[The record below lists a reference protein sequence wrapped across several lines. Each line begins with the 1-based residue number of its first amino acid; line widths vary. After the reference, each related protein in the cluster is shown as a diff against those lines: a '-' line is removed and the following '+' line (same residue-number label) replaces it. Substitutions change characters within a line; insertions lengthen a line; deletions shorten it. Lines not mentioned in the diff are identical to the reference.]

1 MEFSTKLKIY
11 YVLLFLYSFIF
22 SDLTNMIFLKI
33 GPVVIYFIDLIYL
46 LVIYSTFYFFKKKF
60 YTRLDTPGI
69 IYLFFLGWLI
79 YEVIRGFPIFGFR
92 SIGEARYIASLF
104 LCFIPPYLFW
114 DSEQDN
120 FEKIYEVLEKT
131 IIISGLAGL
140 IMFIIEFIN
149 GGRFFISSVNV
160 ESLSGFEDARGI
172 RYLDVYHIFNM
183 LILAVFLYLKMALNE
198 LYERKNIILIVSLV
212 LATLITQGRTSII
225 AIAISFLIL
234 LLLQKNF
241 NLLFK
246 IALYA
251 LLIFIAFL
259 ILFPETA
266 SSMILIFGDS
276 FKLFQPADDITGT
289 TFWRWAVNIAALEQA
304 FQTFWLGQAY
314 GGYFAFEVPL
324 ISHEVIEFPPH
335 NMYIMIFLKAGIIGL
350 IIMLIFL
357 LVSIFNVIKKFFESI
372 TNSKEN
378 LVYSILVVIFISQ
391 IFFAFAYGFVQPFG
405 LYIGF
410 TFLFSKNKE
419 VPFS

>member
-1 MEFSTKLKIY
+1 
-11 YVLLFLYSFIF
+11 
-22 SDLTNMIFLKI
+22 MIFLKI

-46 LVIYSTFYFFKKKF
+46 LVIYSTFFFFKKKF
-60 YTRLDTPGI
+60 YTRLDTSGI

-79 YEVIRGFPIFGFR
+79 YEVIRGFPIYGFR

-104 LCFIPPYLFW
+104 LCFVPPYLFW

-120 FEKIYEVLEKT
+120 FEKMYEVLEKT

-140 IMFIIEFIN
+140 IMFVIEFIN

-160 ESLSGFEDARGI
+160 ESLSGLEDARGI
-172 RYLDVYHIFNM
+172 RYLDIYHIFNM
-183 LILAVFLYLKMALNE
+183 LILAVYLYLKMSMNN

-225 AIAISFLIL
+225 AIGISFLIL
-234 LLLQKNF
+234 LLLRKNF
-241 NLLFK
+241 NLIYK
-246 IALYA
+246 ITFYSFLV
-251 LLIFIAFL
+251 FVVFL
-259 ILFPETA
+259 ILLPETA
-266 SSMILIFGDS
+266 SRMILIFGDS

-335 NMYIMIFLKAGIIGL
+335 NMYIMIFLKAGIICLGIMITFL
-350 IIMLIFL
+350 IVSIYTIIKKYFQRISNSQANLFYSIMIVIFL
-357 LVSIFNVIKKFFESI
+357 
-372 TNSKEN
+372 
-378 LVYSILVVIFISQ
+378 SQ
-391 IFFAFAYGFVQPFG
+391 VFFAFGYGFAQPFG

-410 TFLFSKNKE
+410 AFLLMQSKPELNSPRESVNENGAELIKGN
-419 VPFS
+419 